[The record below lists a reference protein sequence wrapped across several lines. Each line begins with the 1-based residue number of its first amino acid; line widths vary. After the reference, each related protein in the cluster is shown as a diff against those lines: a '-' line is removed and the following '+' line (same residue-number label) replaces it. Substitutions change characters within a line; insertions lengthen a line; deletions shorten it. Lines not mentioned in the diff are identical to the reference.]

1 MLYSLQSYFHMSF
14 DLCTKI
20 EGGRTHDGYY
30 YSHVKTEAQKGQV
43 TFSGPHSQE
52 RSEGGSEP

>member
-20 EGGRTHDGYY
+20 EGGRTHDDYY

-43 TFSGPHSQE
+43 TFSGPLSQP
-52 RSEGGSEP
+52 GKV